1 MARKKD
7 ACWDGCP
14 IRFGLGTFGDK
25 WTLLVVR
32 DLMFR
37 GKKHY
42 GEFTDPEEA
51 ISTNILAD
59 RLEKLQANGI
69 VEKNRD
75 PDNKAR
81 FVYSLTDKGMDL
93 LPIMLAMI
101 EWSAKYDDN
110 TEVPP
115 EFLRELKRDR
125 QGLIKRIRA
134 GEATAPTD

>member
-1 MARKKD
+1 MHNIPLAH
-7 ACWDGCP
+7 
-14 IRFGLGTFGDK
+14 
-25 WTLLVVR
+25 TL
-32 DLMFR
+32 
-37 GKKHY
+37 
-42 GEFTDPEEA
+42 
-51 ISTNILAD
+51 N
-59 RLEKLQANGI
+59 RLELN
-69 VEKNRD
+69 EKI
-75 PDNKAR
+75 PDDLFEAVAEVLR

-110 TEVPP
+110 TEVPT

>member
-1 MARKKD
+1 
-7 ACWDGCP
+7 
-14 IRFGLGTFGDK
+14 
-25 WTLLVVR
+25 
-32 DLMFR
+32 
-37 GKKHY
+37 
-42 GEFTDPEEA
+42 
-51 ISTNILAD
+51 
-59 RLEKLQANGI
+59 
-69 VEKNRD
+69 
-75 PDNKAR
+75 
-81 FVYSLTDKGMDL
+81 MDL